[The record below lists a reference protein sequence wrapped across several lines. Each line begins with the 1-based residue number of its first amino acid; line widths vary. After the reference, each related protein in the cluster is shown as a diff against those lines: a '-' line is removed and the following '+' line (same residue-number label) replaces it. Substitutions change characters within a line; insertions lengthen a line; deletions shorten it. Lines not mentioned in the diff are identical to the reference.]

1 MHQGGKCTEEK
12 RKQEQQITNS
22 CYINIALTIVQLDTV
37 DVIIKGKMEHI
48 QRNNY
53 PAIARSIQVQEKS
66 GLL

>member
-1 MHQGGKCTEEK
+1 MHQREKCTEEK

-37 DVIIKGKMEHI
+37 GVIIKGGMESI

-53 PAIARSIQVQEKS
+53 PTIARSIHVQEKS

>member
-1 MHQGGKCTEEK
+1 MHQGEKCTEEK

-22 CYINIALTIVQLDTV
+22 YYINIALTIVQLDTV
-37 DVIIKGKMEHI
+37 DVIIKGGMESI

-53 PAIARSIQVQEKS
+53 PAIARSIQVQKKS